1 MLLALQAHGSFMI
14 ANLTKISEII
24 FGYLAKFN

>member
-1 MLLALQAHGSFMI
+1 MLLTLQAHGSFMI

-24 FGYLAKFN
+24 FGYLTDFS